1 MNVMVVDVERII
13 LGAETSVVKRAL
25 PDAQVCSFQRAVEA
39 LEFAK
44 DNHVDIALLGI
55 SKNGTINLQ
64 IANQLKDINPN
75 SIIILC
81 VSYEGNALDEREI
94 NDFSCIMKPITEE
107 RLKKVLESYRI

>member
-1 MNVMVVDVERII
+1 MNVIVVDDERFV
-13 LGAETSVVKRAL
+13 LSAETMTIKRAL

-44 DNHVDIALLGI
+44 DNRVDIALLGI

-64 IANQLKDINPN
+64 IANQLKDINPKCT
-75 SIIILC
+75 IILC